1 MFKKIIQ
8 KTKALA
14 TRLMCS
20 RIAMLVVACVLSI
33 TTSITTLAQS
43 SQITQKLQ
51 QSTKAINDT
60 TEGLKAYIEPVTKMC
75 YALAAIVAILGAIS
89 IFNKM
94 NNEDQDVKKSIMMVV
109 GACVFLI
116 AAAQALPM
124 FFA

>member
-1 MFKKIIQ
+1 MKKFIQ
-8 KTKALA
+8 KAKALA

-20 RIAMLVVACVLSI
+20 RIAMLMVACVLSI
-33 TTSITTLAQS
+33 TTSITTWAQS

>member
-1 MFKKIIQ
+1 MKKFIQ

-20 RIAMLVVACVLSI
+20 RIATLVVAFLLSI
-33 TTSITTLAQS
+33 TTSITTWAQS

>member
-1 MFKKIIQ
+1 
-8 KTKALA
+8 
-14 TRLMCS
+14 MCS

-33 TTSITTLAQS
+33 TTSITTWAQS

>member
-1 MFKKIIQ
+1 MKKFIQ

-20 RIAMLVVACVLSI
+20 RIAVLVVAFFLSI
-33 TTSITTLAQS
+33 TTSITTWAQS

>member
-1 MFKKIIQ
+1 MKKFIQ

-20 RIAMLVVACVLSI
+20 RIAMLIVACVLSI
-33 TTSITTLAQS
+33 TTSITTWAQS

>member
-1 MFKKIIQ
+1 MKKFIQ

-33 TTSITTLAQS
+33 TTSITTWAQS

>member
-1 MFKKIIQ
+1 MNKKIIQ

-14 TRLMCS
+14 NRLMFS

-33 TTSITTLAQS
+33 TTWAQS

-116 AAAQALPM
+116 AAAQALPL

>member
-1 MFKKIIQ
+1 MKKFIQ

-20 RIAMLVVACVLSI
+20 RIAMLMVACVLSI
-33 TTSITTLAQS
+33 TTSITTWAQS

>member
-1 MFKKIIQ
+1 MKKFIQ

-20 RIAMLVVACVLSI
+20 RIAMLMVACVLSI
-33 TTSITTLAQS
+33 TTSITTWAQS

-116 AAAQALPM
+116 AAAQALPL

>member
-1 MFKKIIQ
+1 MKKFIQ

-20 RIAMLVVACVLSI
+20 RIATLVVAFLLSI
-33 TTSITTLAQS
+33 TTSITTWAQS

-51 QSTKAINDT
+51 QSTRAINDT

>member
-1 MFKKIIQ
+1 MKKFIQ

-20 RIAMLVVACVLSI
+20 RIAMLVFACVLSI
-33 TTSITTLAQS
+33 TTSIRTWAQS

>member
-1 MFKKIIQ
+1 MKKFIQ

-14 TRLMCS
+14 TRLMRS
-20 RIAMLVVACVLSI
+20 RIAMLIVACVLSI
-33 TTSITTLAQS
+33 TTSITTWAQS

-60 TEGLKAYIEPVTKMC
+60 TEGLKAYIDPVTKMC

>member
-1 MFKKIIQ
+1 MKKFFQ

-20 RIAMLVVACVLSI
+20 RIAMLMVACVLSI
-33 TTSITTLAQS
+33 TTSITTWAQS

-75 YALAAIVAILGAIS
+75 YALAAIVAVLGAIS

-116 AAAQALPM
+116 AAAQALPL

>member
-1 MFKKIIQ
+1 MNKKIIQ

-20 RIAMLVVACVLSI
+20 RIAMLMVACVLSI
-33 TTSITTLAQS
+33 TTSITTWAQS

-116 AAAQALPM
+116 AAAQALPL

>member
-116 AAAQALPM
+116 AAAQALPL

>member
-1 MFKKIIQ
+1 MKKFIQ

-20 RIAMLVVACVLSI
+20 RIAMLMVACVLSI
-33 TTSITTLAQS
+33 TTSITTWAQS

-75 YALAAIVAILGAIS
+75 YALAAIVAVLGAIS

-116 AAAQALPM
+116 AAAQALPL

>member
-1 MFKKIIQ
+1 MKKFIQ

-20 RIAMLVVACVLSI
+20 RIAMLMVACVLSI
-33 TTSITTLAQS
+33 TTSITTWAQS
-43 SQITQKLQ
+43 SQIPQKLQ

-75 YALAAIVAILGAIS
+75 YALAAIVAVLGAIS

-116 AAAQALPM
+116 AAAQALPL

>member
-1 MFKKIIQ
+1 MNKKIIQ

-14 TRLMCS
+14 NRLMCS

-33 TTSITTLAQS
+33 TSWAQS

-116 AAAQALPM
+116 AAAQALPL